1 MSPDVMTPPPDGE
14 QVGKGHRH
22 WVSAGV
28 WAGLVAVCS
37 AFLTLPAAAHGG
49 EDHRHDDEPAAV
61 PTATESVSSSASSSA
76 SSDLVELVLKLDRA
90 ETGQVRQARLFLSDY
105 ASNAPIT
112 GATLTVDWGEGLT
125 STAQTTAQAGIYT
138 AEVQFPTA
146 GTYSP
151 LVTLTAGELSDLLT
165 LEPIPVTDPPAAPF
179 PMRDAAIVL
188 GVALGVGVI
197 GWRWLRRRPQPVIKP
212 APEVQP

>member
-1 MSPDVMTPPPDGE
+1 MSLVTMPPPPDGGP
-14 QVGKGHRH
+14 VGKGHRH
-22 WVSAGV
+22 WMPAVAR
-28 WAGLVAVCS
+28 AGLVAVCS
-37 AFLTLPAAAHGG
+37 TFLALPAMAHGG
-49 EDHRHDDEPAAV
+49 EDHRHDDAPAAV
-61 PTATESVSSSASSSA
+61 PTVTETASSSA

-105 ASNAPIT
+105 ASNAPIA
-112 GATLTVDWGEGLT
+112 GATLTIDWGEGLT

-151 LVTLTAGELSDLLT
+151 LVTLSAGELSDLLT

-179 PMRDAAIVL
+179 PVRDAAIVL
-188 GVALGVGVI
+188 GVGLGVGVI
-197 GWRWLRRRPQPVIKP
+197 GWRWLRRRPHPAVKP
-212 APEVQP
+212 SPEVQP

>member
-1 MSPDVMTPPPDGE
+1 MSPVVMTQPTDGE
-14 QVGKGHRH
+14 QVGQGRSH
-22 WVSAGV
+22 WVPAV
-28 WAGLVAVCS
+28 ARAGLVVICS
-37 AFLTLPAAAHGG
+37 AFLTLPATAHGG
-49 EDHRHDDEPAAV
+49 EDHSHDDGPAAA
-61 PTATESVSSSASSSA
+61 PTATESFSSSA

-105 ASNAPIT
+105 ASNAPIAD
-112 GATLTVDWGEGLT
+112 ATLTVDWGEGLT

-179 PMRDAAIVL
+179 PVRDAAIVL

-197 GWRWLRRRPQPVIKP
+197 GWRWLRRRPHPAVKP